1 MIKKY
6 DEYENFDEKDFE
18 SFIKILKTCQSY
30 FKKISQNNIS
40 SSFQSY
46 SRIAQTNKN
55 PDTDFALIDKFMTK
69 YGWPIEK
76 VRKLAHSIPLF
87 TYEVESSR
95 ASDTGAIDY
104 YLYKITNHEFPLSGL
119 TWTNDVFMNSLE
131 PDENEYLIKYAYGWH
146 KTSYGKLIIKQNLN
160 SIESFMEKVIEFLP
174 IKIIVSIIDSN
185 NSYYWRFTPPAQREI
200 IKKLAE
206 NIWSDDLNEIY
217 VDTQKL
223 LENLTIT
230 ESQKNPLT
238 VPQFL
243 SSLDRSLHIIREE
256 FKKSFESKPSQEFFD
271 QYVSNILD
279 KCGLKNRIR
288 YEGTLIVTVF

>member
-18 SFIKILKTCQSY
+18 SFIKILKICQSY
-30 FKKISQNNIS
+30 FKKISQNNIR

-46 SRIAQTNKN
+46 SKIAQTNKN
-55 PDTDFALIDKFMTK
+55 PDTDFVLVNQFMTK
-69 YGWPIEK
+69 YGWPIKK
-76 VRKLAHSIPLF
+76 VRKLAHSMPLF
-87 TYEVESSR
+87 SYEVESTR
-95 ASDTGAIDY
+95 ASDTGVIDY

-119 TWTNDVFMNSLE
+119 TWAFDVFMNSFD

-174 IKIIVSIIDSN
+174 IKIITKIIDPN
-185 NSYYWRFTPPAQREI
+185 GSYYWRFTPAAQKEI
-200 IKKLAE
+200 VEKLAE
-206 NIWSDDLNEIY
+206 NIWSDDLNEMY

-223 LENLTIT
+223 LEDLTST
-230 ESQKNPLT
+230 ESQKIP
-238 VPQFL
+238 
-243 SSLDRSLHIIREE
+243 SLDKSLCIVKDE
-256 FKKSFESKPSQEFFD
+256 FKKSFELKPSQEFFD

-279 KCGLKNRIR
+279 KYELKNKIR
-288 YEGTLIVTVF
+288 YEGTVIITVF